1 MRGVLDARR
10 YPLGWA
16 RAAHLGQTA
25 WLVGNLYEGLVG
37 MPQLL
42 ADARSRRPPGLF
54 TAGSPVRYYAPVAP
68 FALGATGLTLV
79 QSWRS
84 GGDRMM
90 ITATG
95 ASVAVALTLSGYL
108 IVTVNHP
115 LLAGAEPLT
124 EVDKRRLVS
133 TWHRVNAVRLVALTA
148 TSATLA
154 RLSPRRR

>member
-1 MRGVLDARR
+1 
-10 YPLGWA
+10 
-16 RAAHLGQTA
+16 
-25 WLVGNLYEGLVG
+25 
-37 MPQLL
+37 
-42 ADARSRRPPGLF
+42 
-54 TAGSPVRYYAPVAP
+54 
-68 FALGATGLTLV
+68 
-79 QSWRS
+79 
-84 GGDRMM
+84 MM

-115 LLAGAEPLT
+115 LLAGAGPLT
-124 EVDKRRLVS
+124 EVDRRRLVS